1 MLSEIVLMQNVTTLM
16 KGATPNAFSDV
27 MAPNG
32 APIVVSVAMRLRSA
46 SSILKTLVAG
56 AARQLLYIE

>member
-1 MLSEIVLMQNVTTLM
+1 MTHVLSEIVLMQNVTTLM

-46 SSILKTLVAG
+46 SSILKT
-56 AARQLLYIE
+56 